1 MPIYQVIPT
10 VLPPSDEP
18 SPPVTNIPVT
28 TPTPEELRQVFQESV
43 RSTAFCLQLSKRMCA
58 ALLASLRFE
67 EQPSE
72 AWATLRA
79 VFMGQ
84 RSTGRALQERGLV
97 EGRSLTRAGR
107 IVAQLVEL
115 AGFSIADFDPLIA
128 RQVGISD
135 DPPPADSVSVFR
147 EYVTSTA
154 FVIMLSQRM
163 VETLGAMRGGERH
176 KLNDYP
182 HFLSTIRALQ
192 ARGLTWWDEAEDR
205 MKGSPHK
212 LTEAGKL
219 VAELLGLMEEAVEPV
234 SAIASGFAETVRQA
248 GGVATVEEVS
258 VDE

>member
-18 SPPVTNIPVT
+18 SPPETGFPVLAPP
-28 TPTPEELRQVFQESV
+28 PTSEELRQVFQESV

-97 EGRSLTRAGR
+97 EGRSLTKAGR
-107 IVAQLVEL
+107 IVARLVEL

-128 RQVGISD
+128 RQVGVSD

-154 FVIMLSQRM
+154 FVITLSQRM

-176 KLNDYP
+176 KLNDYS
-182 HFLSTIRALQ
+182 HFLNTANSLKS
-192 ARGLTWWDEAEDR
+192 RGLIWWDEREDR
-205 MKGSPHK
+205 EKATPWK

-219 VAELLGLMEEAVEPV
+219 VAQLLGLMGESIEDLV
-234 SAIASGFAETVRQA
+234 SD
-248 GGVATVEEVS
+248 EVS
-258 VDE
+258 S